1 MLFTPSATDPALK
14 GPPSSIYRVEDYQS
28 RASYRTSEDWATKS
42 ASSRQNS
49 YTFIPVAII
58 GAGESGI
65 AAACQ
70 LKEQVGGFDQF
81 RVFERQASVGGT
93 WWINRYPG
101 VACDIPALFYSFS
114 FAQNPYWSS
123 SCPPGSEIF
132 DYLNRVCSRYRIVDK
147 IQLNTDVVSCVWLE
161 DERVWE
167 LELRHLVQGMGDLSV
182 KDRRKV
188 IEEKGETAVFCG
200 REVVRAK
207 VVLSCVGGLVEPRGW
222 PDQIPGEKRFQG
234 SIFHSARWNY
244 DVDLKDKDVVVVG
257 TGCSAAQFVPLLTK
271 SLGAK
276 RVTQIMRSPPWVV
289 KRASSGG
296 KESTWDKWE
305 PWLFAHV
312 PGFQRALRTLMA
324 AALEWSLRLFR
335 NGEWNQKERAKVEAH
350 LLKHMKRTVPEKYH
364 DMLTPDYGIGC
375 KRRIYDVHW
384 FPSLQDER
392 MELTTQPLTSVEE
405 KTVTIGP
412 GRTYP
417 PMSNTE
423 STAPTEQ
430 RAIPADV
437 IILANGF
444 EATRWLHPLQ
454 VTGRNGTDLVKEM
467 DARGGPQ
474 AYLGTAMDGF
484 PNFFLIFGPNTAS
497 GHTSAILATENMV
510 GHALKF
516 VKPILCGDVET
527 VEVKKRAEMEYTRD
541 IQASLKNTVWMSGG
555 CSSYYFDHETRWNS
569 TMYPYT
575 QMWFTLRC
583 MFPKY
588 SDWDVRH
595 TRKGLIKL
603 FLWKGARALLLAVF
617 LLGLWRARQA
627 DGWLAGL
634 WAQTGLFLQ
643 QVVGPGRLVTGPW
656 RRP

>member
-1 MLFTPSATDPALK
+1 MSVAPSATDPALK
-14 GPPSSIYRVEDYQS
+14 GPPSTIYRVEDYQA
-28 RASYRTSEDWATKS
+28 RASSQAT
-42 ASSRQNS
+42 S

-58 GAGESGI
+58 GAGLSGI

-81 RVFERQASVGGT
+81 RVFERQAGVGGT

-123 SCPPGSEIF
+123 GCPPGSEIF

-147 IQLNTDVVSCVWLE
+147 IQLNTDVVGCVWLE

-182 KDRRKV
+182 KERGKV
-188 IEEKGETAVFCG
+188 IEEEGETAVFCG

-222 PDQIPGEKRFQG
+222 PDHIPGEKKFQG

-244 DVDLKDKDVVVVG
+244 DVDLKDKNVVVVG

-276 RVTQIMRSPPWVV
+276 RVTQIMRSPPWVI
-289 KRASSGG
+289 KRGSSAGN
-296 KESTWDKWE
+296 ETWNKWE

-324 AALEWSLRLFR
+324 AALEYSLRLFQ
-335 NGEWNQKERAKVEAH
+335 NGEWNQKEREKVQAR
-350 LLKHMKRTVPEKYH
+350 LLEHMKRTVPEKYH
-364 DMLTPDYGIGC
+364 DILTPDYGIGC

-384 FPSLQDER
+384 FPGLQDER

-405 KTVTIGP
+405 RSVTLGP
-412 GRTYP
+412 GRMYP

-423 STAPTEQ
+423 SKAPTEK
-430 RAIPADV
+430 RTVPADV

-444 EATRWLHPLQ
+444 EATRWLHPLK
-454 VTGRNGTDLVKEM
+454 VTGRNGTGLVQEM

-510 GHALKF
+510 SHALRF
-516 VKPILCGDVET
+516 VKPILRGDVET
-527 VEVKKRAEMEYTRD
+527 VEVKKSAEVEYTRD
-541 IQASLKNTVWMSGG
+541 IQERLKNTVWMSGG

-575 QMWFTLRC
+575 QIWFTLRC
-583 MFPKY
+583 MFPTY
-588 SDWDVRH
+588 SDWDVRY
-595 TRKGLIKL
+595 TRKGLFKL
-603 FLWKGARALLLAVF
+603 FLWKGVRALLLAV
-617 LLGLWRARQA
+617 LLLDTWE
-627 DGWLAGL
+627 LKH
-634 WAQTGLFLQ
+634 
-643 QVVGPGRLVTGPW
+643 
-656 RRP
+656 